1 MSRREE
7 RRRNES
13 RRKKLR
19 KRGRGIKKRR
29 TEVEGSLDASVR
41 IEQSIAAASRRVS
54 NGSHHV
60 LYKRYFIITSDIDK
74 ASVSLTRENRN
85 EKKKKTGRDLP

>member
-19 KRGRGIKKRR
+19 KRGRGVKKRR